1 MHGTSAATVT
11 WADVEGRT
19 DRRVLYGDG
28 LAALRIVEAARRWAF
43 DADAHDFLLALA
55 VVAKRL

>member
-1 MHGTSAATVT
+1 M
-11 WADVEGRT
+11 
-19 DRRVLYGDG
+19 GDG
-28 LAALRIVEAARRWAF
+28 LAALRIVEDARRWAF